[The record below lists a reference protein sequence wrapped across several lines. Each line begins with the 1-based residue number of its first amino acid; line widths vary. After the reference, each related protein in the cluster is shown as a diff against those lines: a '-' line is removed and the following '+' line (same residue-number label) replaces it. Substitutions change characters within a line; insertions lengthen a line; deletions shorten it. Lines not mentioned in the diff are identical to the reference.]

1 MNDAG
6 VTTAPT
12 DKDQGT
18 RRSHAAVSP
27 PLASPAPRVNGS
39 PTKAR
44 RQSRPVQ
51 FPVQLK
57 LNITF
62 AMDASLQRVT
72 RRLRLPAGVIGRLAL
87 MQYLAQQD
95 REYRED

>member
-1 MNDAG
+1 
-6 VTTAPT
+6 
-12 DKDQGT
+12 
-18 RRSHAAVSP
+18 
-27 PLASPAPRVNGS
+27 
-39 PTKAR
+39 
-44 RQSRPVQ
+44 VQ
-51 FPVQLK
+51 FPIQLK
-57 LNITF
+57 LNITL